1 VSDFETRFEE
11 LKASADTLEAEAR
24 NLGTWTCDPT
34 PENTAWRERVERDLR
49 ECSEGLPVNL
59 RDDSDF
65 GPVFT
70 GKFLGTKYNRLRNR
84 LPLRTHSQDFGMFLT
99 LPTKCPVL
107 CRIL

>member
-49 ECSEGLPVNL
+49 ECSEGLPV
-59 RDDSDF
+59 
-65 GPVFT
+65 
-70 GKFLGTKYNRLRNR
+70 RL
-84 LPLRTHSQDFGMFLT
+84 SQLSAQFSAGSFRAPNESSSATCDQSGILLANKSLFYLT
-99 LPTKCPVL
+99 
-107 CRIL
+107 